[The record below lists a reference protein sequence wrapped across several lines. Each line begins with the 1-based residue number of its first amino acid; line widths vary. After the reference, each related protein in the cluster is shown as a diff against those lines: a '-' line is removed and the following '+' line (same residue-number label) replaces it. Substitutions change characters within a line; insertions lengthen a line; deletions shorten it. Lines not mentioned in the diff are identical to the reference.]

1 VANSAT
7 ARKRARQS
15 ERNRQQNAAQRS
27 YVRTMI
33 KNVVNAVKSG
43 DSERAETAYKKA
55 VPAIDK
61 AVTKGIMHG
70 NKAARH
76 KSRLNKHLSALRAG

>member
-1 VANSAT
+1 MANSAS
-7 ARKRARQS
+7 ARKRARQA
-15 ERNRQQNAAQRS
+15 ERSRQHNAAQRS

-33 KNVVNAVKSG
+33 KKVVNAINSG
-43 DSERAETAYKKA
+43 DREAASAAYRQA

-61 AVTKGIMHG
+61 SVSKGIMHA

-76 KSRLNKHLSALRAG
+76 KARLNTHIRTL

>member
-1 VANSAT
+1 VANSAS
-7 ARKRARQS
+7 ARKRARQA
-15 ERNRQQNAAQRS
+15 ERNRQHNAAQRS

-33 KNVVNAVKSG
+33 KKVVNAINSG
-43 DSERAETAYKKA
+43 DREAASAAYRQA

-61 AVTKGIMHG
+61 SVSKGIMHA

-76 KSRLNKHLSALRAG
+76 KARLNTHIRTL